1 MRPHP
6 ANGIGFAFCKG
17 VPTKAYSAQTLKS
30 AGIDGPLFNFTLL
43 VLYVKEKIGVWVNDG
58 NELELEDQDEIN
70 QKSKNVKIM

>member
-43 VLYVKEKIGVWVNDG
+43 VLYVKEKIGVWVNPCLLYTSDAA
-58 NELELEDQDEIN
+58 DE
-70 QKSKNVKIM
+70 